1 MLLSSVAERVYWMSR
16 YIERAENT
24 ARIILVNHNLL
35 LDMPRTMELGW
46 EPLVSIMGSR
56 EAFYENHSEA
66 SERNVIRYLVS
77 DPHNPN
83 CLVACLA
90 QARENLRTTRAIV
103 PRSAWETLND
113 TYAYASES
121 KAAATARRGRYAYL
135 RHIIDC
141 CHMLAGK
148 LSGTMSHD
156 QTYDFLRM
164 GRNME
169 RADMTTRVIDVRG
182 SNLLPSHSE
191 DLKPFDDIQWKS
203 VLDSLAA
210 YQMYRRQVH
219 VRVFGTAVLRF
230 LLQDAVFPRAV
241 QYTLSEVAHCLRSL
255 PGNESALRVLG
266 RAQRLVQRVD
276 VSAIVHAGLT
286 DFINELQLVH
296 SELHDQL
303 RTCFFEAVEEPPEAR
318 LALA

>member
-35 LDMPRTMELGW
+35 LDMPRTRELGW
-46 EPLVSIMGSR
+46 EALVAIMGSR
-56 EAFYENHSEA
+56 EAFYEHHAEA

-83 CLVACLA
+83 SLVACLA

-113 TYAYASES
+113 TYAYASEN
-121 KAAATARRGRYAYL
+121 KASAAARRGRYAYL
-135 RHIIDC
+135 RHIIDS
-141 CHMLAGK
+141 CHMLGGK

-191 DLKPFDDIQWKS
+191 ELKPFDDIQWKS

-219 VRVFGTAVLRF
+219 VRVFGKAVLRF

-241 QYTLSEVAHCLRSL
+241 QYTLSEVEHCLRSL
-255 PGNESALRVLG
+255 PGNEAALRVLG
-266 RAQRLVQRVD
+266 RAQRMVQQVE
-276 VSAIVHAGLT
+276 VSGIVHAGLT

-296 SELHDQL
+296 SELNGQL
-303 RTCFFEAVEEPPEAR
+303 MASFFEAVEEPAEAR

>member
-1 MLLSSVAERVYWMSR
+1 
-16 YIERAENT
+16 
-24 ARIILVNHNLL
+24 
-35 LDMPRTMELGW
+35 
-46 EPLVSIMGSR
+46 
-56 EAFYENHSEA
+56 
-66 SERNVIRYLVS
+66 
-77 DPHNPN
+77 
-83 CLVACLA
+83 
-90 QARENLRTTRAIV
+90 V

-121 KAAATARRGRYAYL
+121 KAAATSRRGRYAYL
-135 RHIIDC
+135 RHIIDY

-241 QYTLSEVAHCLRSL
+241 QYTLSEVEHCLRSL

-276 VSAIVHAGLT
+276 VSGIVHAGLT

-303 RTCFFEAVEEPPEAR
+303 RACFFEAVEEPPEAR